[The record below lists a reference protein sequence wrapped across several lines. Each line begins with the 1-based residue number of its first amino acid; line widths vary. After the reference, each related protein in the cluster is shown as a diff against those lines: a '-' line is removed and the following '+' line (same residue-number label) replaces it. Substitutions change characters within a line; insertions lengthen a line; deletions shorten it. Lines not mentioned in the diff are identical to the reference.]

1 MFCHGI
7 WADGSCF
14 NKLLPP
20 LQAEG
25 YEVICAQYG
34 LDTNVADV
42 AATIRTFNRVH
53 NRILLV
59 GHSYGGAVI
68 TAADTDDR
76 VAGLVYINALGPDET
91 ETSQAEQDK
100 FPKTPAFGQIEVA
113 DGRVWMLPG
122 GAACF
127 CGDLPEEEQKV
138 VWATAWPPSVELF
151 SSNAPGVAWRTKP
164 SWYIVGKTTRPSTPT
179 WSGPPPSGWAPPPT
193 SSTAATAPCCPNPT
207 TSSTSSAPPQQPSE
221 PAPFLGLLAGRTG
234 RAQNQRDHKEEPVA
248 AEEVLD
254 IPVRRHVLTSGRP
267 FQAVLD
273 GIYDGISQ
281 PDIGGAVRHA
291 GGQYLL

>member
-1 MFCHGI
+1 MSTPTKPSIVFCHGI

-34 LDTNVADV
+34 LDTNEADV

-53 NRILLV
+53 DRILLV

-68 TAADTDDR
+68 TAAGTDDR

-91 ETSQAEQDK
+91 ETSQTEQDK
-100 FPKTPAFGQIEVA
+100 FPQTPAFGQIEVG
-113 DGRVWMLPG
+113 DGRIWMLPG

-151 SSNAPGVAWRTKP
+151 SSNVPGVAWRTKP
-164 SWYIVGKTTRPSTPT
+164 SWYIVGKNDQAVHPDLERAAAKRMGATTYEFD
-179 WSGPPPSGWAPPPT
+179 
-193 SSTAATAPCCPNPT
+193 SSHCPMLSQPGNVLDVIRTAA
-207 TSSTSSAPPQQPSE
+207 
-221 PAPFLGLLAGRTG
+221 
-234 RAQNQRDHKEEPVA
+234 A
-248 AEEVLD
+248 A
-254 IPVRRHVLTSGRP
+254 I
-267 FQAVLD
+267 
-273 GIYDGISQ
+273 
-281 PDIGGAVRHA
+281 
-291 GGQYLL
+291 